1 MVEQWAEFLLDPF
14 LGEPELFESIVVSA
28 LESVLAICSCRQA
41 RTEGIAH
48 RPTKVIVK
56 FFHRRLRILRQ
67 VAVIE
72 TVILA
77 GIDLRAELKQVLI
90 PLDRQSGVRFRDGPS
105 LAISGECVRQTG

>member
-1 MVEQWAEFLLDPF
+1 VVEQWAEFLLDPF

-28 LESVLAICSCRQA
+28 LEPLLVICCCPQA

-48 RPTKVIVK
+48 RPPKVIVE
-56 FFHRRLRILRQ
+56 FSYHRLRILRQ